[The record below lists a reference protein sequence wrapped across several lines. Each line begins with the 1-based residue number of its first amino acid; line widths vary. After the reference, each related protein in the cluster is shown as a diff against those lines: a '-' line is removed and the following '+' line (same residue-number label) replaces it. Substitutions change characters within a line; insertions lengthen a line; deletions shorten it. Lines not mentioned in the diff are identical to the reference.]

1 MGAAAKRPSVC
12 VDCRYIRERPS
23 GIATIVQALVDHLP
37 ALAPDLDFFFLKHPK
52 APPRLST
59 ASNVREQVVLQE
71 ANGPETLLAL
81 SRFVDLRGVD
91 LFHSTFNILPAGL
104 TMPTVVTLCDVMWM
118 KYPEWARSPG
128 LWGRVET
135 AFYQNGIGR
144 ALRKASRL
152 VAISDATRTEIGTLD
167 RGAWERT
174 RVALEGISTDYRA
187 LEGDDGRRAID
198 AARAKHLPGVGR
210 YVLTV
215 GQFAPYKNHITVVR
229 AFATA
234 FRDDPDV
241 HLALVQRLGPGQKVL
256 EPLARSLGVERRVHF
271 LSGVPF
277 EELVA
282 LYNGALALCHPSLY
296 EGFGNCPAE
305 AMACGCPVVT
315 SNRSSMPEVSGVAA
329 ELVNPE
335 DADDVA
341 AALRRV
347 ARDPALA
354 ASMRARGLA
363 RAAELTWKA
372 HAEKNLRAYREL
384 LPG

>member
-1 MGAAAKRPSVC
+1 MAPKRPTVAI
-12 VDCRYIRERPS
+12 DCRYIRERPS

-37 ALAPDLDFFFLKHPK
+37 TMAPDLDFFFLKHPK
-52 APPRLST
+52 APARLSD
-59 ASNVREQVVLQE
+59 APNVREQVVPQE
-71 ANGPETLLAL
+71 ANGPETLLL
-81 SRFVDLRGVD
+81 LPRFVDLSGVD
-91 LFHSTFNILPAGL
+91 LFHATFNILPAGL
-104 TMPTVVTLCDVMWM
+104 RMPTVVTLCDVMWM

-135 AFYQNGIGR
+135 VFYQHGIQR
-144 ALRKASRL
+144 ALREASRL
-152 VAISDATRTEIGTLD
+152 VAISEATRSEIGTLD

-174 RVALEGISTDYRA
+174 RVALEGISADYRP
-187 LEGDDGRRAID
+187 LEGEEGRRAVE
-198 AARAKHLPGVGR
+198 AARAKLLPGVKR

-215 GQFAPYKNHITVVR
+215 GQFAPYKNHVTVVR
-229 AFATA
+229 AFAQA
-234 FRDDPDV
+234 FRDDPEV
-241 HLALVQRLGPGQKVL
+241 HLALVQRLGPGQKVI
-256 EPLARSLGVERRVHF
+256 EPLARDLGVDRRVHF
-271 LSGVPF
+271 LSGVPLP
-277 EELVA
+277 ELVA
-282 LYNGALALCHPSLY
+282 LYNGAIALCHPSLY

-329 ELVNPE
+329 ELVDPE
-335 DADDVA
+335 DPDDVA